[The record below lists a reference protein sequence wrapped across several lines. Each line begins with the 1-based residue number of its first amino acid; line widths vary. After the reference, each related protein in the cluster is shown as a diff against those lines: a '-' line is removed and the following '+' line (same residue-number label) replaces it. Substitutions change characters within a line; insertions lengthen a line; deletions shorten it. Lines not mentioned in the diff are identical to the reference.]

1 MGSRKTGKR
10 PTERNIGIHHVL
22 RRRREREMIVMVALG
37 VPTRVSVEER
47 SNIGITTTDTT
58 TDMTTDTTT
67 DTTIDTTIDT
77 MINERPIPMMSGPVT
92 QEERVRDTKG
102 RIYWIGG

>member
-10 PTERNIGIHHVL
+10 PTGRNIGIHHVL

-47 SNIGITTTDTT
+47 SNIEIT
-58 TDMTTDTTT
+58 TTDTTT